1 MDGRRLAVKARMDM
15 ILGANDAQN
24 SAASGWI
31 RQLASRCDA
40 AALCWVAREYVLVGF
55 VVESPNAT
63 WVA

>member
-1 MDGRRLAVKARMDM
+1 MDM

-40 AALCWVAREYVLVGF
+40 AALCWLAREYVLVGF